1 MKNMN
6 EIGKDQLE
14 VNIANEFDVFNR
26 EDFFKDKY
34 KIPAALAL
42 IGTEVSEAVEAFRHQ
57 DFDNFAEELADVIL
71 RVLSVSCGMGINI
84 EKEVLTKLETNR
96 SRKNR
101 HGGKR
106 I

>member
-6 EIGKDQLE
+6 EIGKDQYE
-14 VNIANEFDVFNR
+14 TNIANGFDII
-26 EDFFKDKY
+26 EPSDFTDDKY

-42 IGTEVSEAVEAFRHQ
+42 IGTEVSETVEAFRHQ

-71 RVLSVSCGMGINI
+71 RVISVSCGMGINI